1 MSLKTEFLLVFFTW
15 QLKGSGFPAC
25 TYRETSF
32 ISLEESFARLKVLR
46 LFLETGANP
55 NATDCCGCIP
65 HNVIAQHFI
74 KFNGLAIRNSY
85 WMLFQTLL
93 DAGSNLNSV
102 NSDGETVFDVLRERL
117 FHYCGSPY
125 YINLDSFPV
134 PPLPLK
140 QLCAQVIRFHQIP
153 IEHQLPPV
161 LQRFVHYDSTWI
173 NFRVY
178 LNLEMF
184 FYSVT
189 D

>member
-1 MSLKTEFLLVFFTW
+1 MTFLNTFVMSLKTEFLLVFFTW

-102 NSDGETVFDVLRERL
+102 NSDGQTVIDELTENLSLRVILLAWPTLLTATR
-117 FHYCGSPY
+117 HWSP
-125 YINLDSFPV
+125 L
-134 PPLPLK
+134 
-140 QLCAQVIRFHQIP
+140 
-153 IEHQLPPV
+153 
-161 LQRFVHYDSTWI
+161 
-173 NFRVY
+173 
-178 LNLEMF
+178 
-184 FYSVT
+184 
-189 D
+189 

>member
-1 MSLKTEFLLVFFTW
+1 M
-15 QLKGSGFPAC
+15 
-25 TYRETSF
+25 
-32 ISLEESFARLKVLR
+32 LR

-102 NSDGETVFDVLRERL
+102 NSDGKTVIDELTENL

-161 LQRFVHYDSTWI
+161 LQRFVHYDSTFLGNAAFFSYFKFI
-173 NFRVY
+173 FFKFRFRLPFLRTISNV
-178 LNLEMF
+178 LLCLKMKF
-184 FYSVT
+184 FLSEL
-189 D
+189 